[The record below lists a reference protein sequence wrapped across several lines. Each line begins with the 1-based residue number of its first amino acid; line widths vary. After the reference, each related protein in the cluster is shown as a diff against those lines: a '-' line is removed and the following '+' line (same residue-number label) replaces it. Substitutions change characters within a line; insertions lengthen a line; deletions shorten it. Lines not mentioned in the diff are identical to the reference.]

1 MADTEATAGQDVD
14 IDKIWNEVA
23 REVEEEDR
31 ARRGE
36 RLGLPPVQARR
47 ADPEPSEPSE
57 PSEPFEPEPKPE
69 AEPQQ
74 EAPAPASA
82 QPAKE
87 TAGGAAAG
95 AGRSQA
101 EVPAEELERLR
112 QIERTFK
119 GRQRA
124 AQKELD
130 QLRAQLE
137 QLKAQ
142 QERQPD
148 ETHVAKLNE
157 AQEQYPEIVAPLR
170 QEINDLKEQI
180 RQLLQG
186 HVSLAQGHITDNLV
200 RNTELV
206 LAEHPDLPEITAQ
219 PEFLEW
225 VENGP
230 RYIQEAYNR
239 NAKQI
244 VDAREAIEL
253 LRMYKADAGLVP
265 RRNGADRKPAAAP
278 AQSAALA
285 ARRHQQVEGLVTPR
299 SRKQP
304 LPEPDGPGED
314 ASYEELWRYYA
325 RQVEDEYERSR
336 NAMRR

>member
-14 IDKIWNEVA
+14 IDKLWNEVA

-36 RLGLPPVQARR
+36 RLGLPPAQARR

-57 PSEPFEPEPKPE
+57 PEPEPEPKPE

-87 TAGGAAAG
+87 TAGGAAARG
-95 AGRSQA
+95 GEVA
-101 EVPAEELERLR
+101 VPAEELERLR

-148 ETHVAKLNE
+148 EAHLAKLNE

-186 HVSLAQGHITDNLV
+186 HVALAQGQITDDLA
-200 RNTELV
+200 RNTALV
-206 LAEHPDLPEITAQ
+206 LAEHPDMAEITSK
-219 PEFLEW
+219 PEFMRW
-225 VENGP
+225 VAEGP
-230 RYIQEAYNR
+230 RYIQEAFNR
-239 NAKQI
+239 NAQEI